1 MDYVALSINKLGAVS
16 KRNSSGGKKMNK
28 SKTTDMVLMA
38 LFAAIIIALAVIPGI
53 GYIPLGVTR
62 ATTIHIPVIIA
73 SIILGPKKGGI
84 LGGVFGLTS
93 LVMNTFMPTVTS
105 FVFTPFYSGGN
116 FWSLLIC
123 FLPRILTGIVP
134 YYVFKLLSRIKLKA
148 VPLMIAGF
156 LGSMTNT
163 LLVMNLIYIF
173 FGSQYA
179 DAKEITTGLYGVI
192 IGVIGINGTLEA
204 IVAAVLTTAVCSVL
218 LGKYKK
224 NFSKGKP
231 VR

>member
-1 MDYVALSINKLGAVS
+1 MKKNKI
-16 KRNSSGGKKMNK
+16 
-28 SKTTDMVLMA
+28 TDMVLMA

-73 SIILGPKKGGI
+73 SIVLGPKKGGI

-163 LLVMNLIYIF
+163 LLVMNMIYIF

-179 DAKEITTGLYGVI
+179 DAKEITTGLYSVI

-218 LGKYKK
+218 LNKYSKK
-224 NFSKGKP
+224 LKA
-231 VR
+231 